1 MTFVLATTTSVPLTD
16 IQIIIAT
23 NLLQLQNGNATERS
37 EAASILTKQLTDLQI
52 ETSKFNDV
60 LNATYALSSVVT
72 ANPTPEQ
79 KVEIVNRIADFNAAG
94 LNFTLSQP
102 GLAAALIDPNFTN
115 DPTNAEFMKLFRE
128 IRSELK
134 ALEADPTNV
143 LEVLTTTLNKSY
155 AKYLS
160 MLNEASVKAL
170 ALLSKYFKAF
180 VQSHNYQA
188 FCPKSRLIRTNMN

>member
-188 FCPKSRLIRTNMN
+188 FCPKSRLTRTNMN